1 MEVKS
6 EGRGWK
12 DGDSNRS
19 WEMICEEQK
28 TVDSGIRQERVESN
42 KQCLWQMGTI
52 EVAVMGRPYSGTS
65 V

>member
-19 WEMICEEQK
+19 WEMICGEQK
-28 TVDSGIRQERVESN
+28 AVDSGI
-42 KQCLWQMGTI
+42 
-52 EVAVMGRPYSGTS
+52 
-65 V
+65 